1 MLKAKFIKYHFNN
14 ELVEDKCI
22 WQVWDDDKLLMTYSV
37 KDIRMG
43 NPICNFK
50 LIATKEFGLA
60 ILDRCKKLKAFL

>member
-1 MLKAKFIKYHFNN
+1 MVAPMQSMVAR
-14 ELVEDKCI
+14 LVLS

-43 NPICNFK
+43 NPICNYK

-60 ILDRCKKLKAFL
+60 ILDRFKKLKAFI